1 MQFGVGMA
9 VYCMLVT
16 TPCNAHRKGDMF
28 WLKYFPDPGKYGGL
42 AQGKLEVKFAILP
55 GIREVFLAEDI
66 CVIFGRFQNQK
77 GASTF

>member
-1 MQFGVGMA
+1 MA

-16 TPCNAHRKGDMF
+16 TPCNVRRKGDMF

-42 AQGKLEVKFAILP
+42 AQDKLEVKFAILP

-66 CVIFGRFQNQK
+66 AAHECQK
-77 GASTF
+77 KLTP